1 MVFSVVKLNSV
12 RTLFI
17 VFHVQF
23 GFSTMQKSERV
34 LPKPPLYKTDEVMT
48 EEDWDKYFEYRKHD
62 RYLSDDENFEL
73 VLKSQEADEK
83 GDKEKAEYYAKQ
95 IMGRAGIVKAQK
107 DWCGFKSVMSYNLY
121 DAKRVYPDEF

>member
-1 MVFSVVKLNSV
+1 MRKA
-12 RTLFI
+12 
-17 VFHVQF
+17 
-23 GFSTMQKSERV
+23 ERV

-73 VLKSQEADEK
+73 ILKSQEAEEA
-83 GDKEKAEYYAKQ
+83 GDQEKANYYGNQ
-95 IMGRAGIVKAQK
+95 VMIRAGLAKAHK
-107 DWCGFKSVMSYNLY
+107 DWFGLKDLMSFNLY

>member
-1 MVFSVVKLNSV
+1 MVKLNSV

-34 LPKPPLYKTDEVMT
+34 LPKPSLHRMDEIMTDD
-48 EEDWDKYFEYRKHD
+48 DWEQYFEYRKHD
-62 RYLSDDENFEL
+62 HYVSEDENYEL
-73 VLKSQEADEK
+73 VVKSQEAEEA
-83 GDKEKAEYYAKQ
+83 GDKEKAMYYARQ
-95 IMGRAGIVKAQK
+95 IMGSARLVKSHK
-107 DWCGFKSVMSYNLY
+107 DWFGIKSVMSFNLY

>member
-23 GFSTMQKSERV
+23 GFSTMQKSERG

-73 VLKSQEADEK
+73 ILKSQEAEEA
-83 GDKEKAEYYAKQ
+83 GDQEKANYYGNQ
-95 IMGRAGIVKAQK
+95 VMIRAGLAKAHK
-107 DWCGFKSVMSYNLY
+107 DWFGLKDLMSFNLY

>member
-1 MVFSVVKLNSV
+1 MRKA
-12 RTLFI
+12 
-17 VFHVQF
+17 
-23 GFSTMQKSERV
+23 ERV

-107 DWCGFKSVMSYNLY
+107 DWCGFKSVMSFNLY